1 MKHRSRTAAVL
12 QASPISLVSHA
23 NVVPVSPF
31 LLRKAQSQCSK
42 TTPFSTL
49 NIIPQERK
57 SESKHQPQLAAFST
71 SQRLRKSL
79 DPEKPTATRSPRDI
93 EHNVTHEE
101 LSDFDKRVA
110 EDKETQIRTPWHREG
125 SEKPPVARPRSA
137 GAMTKGKL
145 LTTPSRLLKLVLPLT
160 TRDQNTDRK
169 TVEPLALL
177 VHPQQPLSYLER
189 LIQSELPA
197 STNLIDEKTGREK
210 IPVVNFAAADASKEE
225 ELPQTGKVS
234 GVEDDSQEDS
244 AKPEPSSSQSETQDT
259 TPSGVEYYSGL
270 GHEQK
275 PDSSNERPF
284 VRWSKSTEIGN
295 FIRDAARGREF
306 AISIEG
312 APRDIRVS
320 VPSFNDRTYYLRMR
334 LRKKASEIAS
344 MASMKRDCDLAAHAS
359 AQRVAYAGFAGMLGW
374 GGVVWWLTFM
384 TSLGWDVMEP
394 VTYLV
399 GLAGILGG
407 YGWFLFNRREAS
419 YQSAMNLTVSKR
431 QNALYEARGFDL
443 RKWEY
448 LVEEG
453 NQLRREIRA
462 IAAEYDVD
470 WNEKEDATDKQV
482 IKALREHRE
491 GKKGKGQGTG
501 EDEERDEGHESEDDE
516 KDGPK
521 RKL

>member
-1 MKHRSRTAAVL
+1 MAV
-12 QASPISLVSHA
+12 VG
-23 NVVPVSPF
+23 
-31 LLRKAQSQCSK
+31 
-42 TTPFSTL
+42 
-49 NIIPQERK
+49 
-57 SESKHQPQLAAFST
+57 
-71 SQRLRKSL
+71 
-79 DPEKPTATRSPRDI
+79 
-93 EHNVTHEE
+93 
-101 LSDFDKRVA
+101 
-110 EDKETQIRTPWHREG
+110 HREG

-189 LIQSELPA
+189 LIQSELPV
-197 STNLIDEKTGREK
+197 STNVIDEKTGREK
-210 IPVVNFAAADASKEE
+210 IPIVNFAAADASNED
-225 ELPQTGKVS
+225 ELPQTGKEAEEKAAS
-234 GVEDDSQEDS
+234 KENG
-244 AKPEPSSSQSETQDT
+244 AKPEADPAQSAPEDN

-270 GHEQK
+270 GHEQS
-275 PDSSNERPF
+275 PDSSSEQPF
-284 VRWSKSTEIGN
+284 VRWSKSTEIGD

-312 APRDIRVS
+312 APRDIRIS
-320 VPSFNDRTYYLRMR
+320 VPSFNDRTYYLRLR

-344 MASMKRDCDLAAHAS
+344 MASLKKDCDLAAHAS

-374 GGVVWWLTFM
+374 GGVVSWLTFM

-419 YQSAMNLTVSKR
+419 YQSAMNLTVSRR
-431 QNALYEARGFDL
+431 QSALYEARGFDL
-443 RKWEY
+443 KKWEY

-453 NQLRREIRA
+453 NHLRREIRA
-462 IAAEYDVD
+462 IAAEYDVE
-470 WNEKEDATDKQV
+470 WNEKEDAADKQV
-482 IKALREHRE
+482 VQALREHRK
-491 GKKGKGQGTG
+491 GKKGKGQGVG
-501 EDEERDEGHESEDDE
+501 DEDERDEGNESDDE
-516 KDGPK
+516 KERPK
-521 RKL
+521 KRV